1 MIAEDIQLAEHLYE
15 IVDQHPEL
23 EAFTQNLS
31 ITTFRYVPRNLIG
44 DRMQTEEYL
53 NKLNKKLLTE
63 LQNGGKAFISH
74 ALIGE
79 KYLLRSCIVN
89 FRTSLEDVRALP
101 DIVTRIGNE
110 VDAALRPDHLKAE
123 E

>member
-1 MIAEDIQLAEHLYE
+1 MIAEDIQLADHLYG

-44 DRMQTEEYL
+44 DQMQTEEYL
-53 NKLNKKLLTE
+53 NKLNEELLAE
-63 LQNGGKAFISH
+63 LQNSGKAFISN

-89 FRTSLEDVRALP
+89 FRTSLEDVRA
-101 DIVTRIGNE
+101 
-110 VDAALRPDHLKAE
+110 
-123 E
+123 